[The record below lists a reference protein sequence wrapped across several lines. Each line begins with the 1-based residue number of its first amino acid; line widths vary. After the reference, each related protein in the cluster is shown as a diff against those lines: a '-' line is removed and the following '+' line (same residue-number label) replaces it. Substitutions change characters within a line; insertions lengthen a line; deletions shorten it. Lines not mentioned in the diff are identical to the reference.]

1 MSKVVSKVIFF
12 IPARGGSKG
21 IQEKNLQEIGNMSL
35 VEIAVKTGID
45 LEHLISIP
53 VEVVVSSND
62 SRILELAESLNVTLH
77 HRPENLCQDN
87 STTEE
92 ALINFL
98 EQDPLNRI
106 KEGVVIG
113 LMQCT
118 SPFTSLEACRQAIDA
133 IGVEG
138 FDSAFLGIAN
148 HYWLYK
154 WSEQEGTFLPQGHEL
169 GFRPSRQQVQE
180 QIHETGAG
188 YFFTSSEFMH
198 SKFRI
203 FGKAKGI
210 PVSAVEGIDIDNQE
224 DLDFARLVY
233 NLRNTAG

>member
-1 MSKVVSKVIFF
+1 MNKILTELIYF

-21 IQEKNLQEIGNMSL
+21 IDGKNIQKVGTKSL
-35 VEIAVKTGID
+35 VALAIQNGLNLEVILGLKTT
-45 LEHLISIP
+45 
-53 VEVVVSSND
+53 VVVSTND
-62 SRILELAESLNVTLH
+62 SRIAKEALEAGASLHL
-77 HRPENLCQDN
+77 RPEELCQDN

-92 ALINFL
+92 ALIHFL

-106 KEGVVIG
+106 KDGVVIG

-118 SPFTSLEACRQAIDA
+118 SPFTSLEACTQAINA
-133 IGVEG
+133 IAVEG

-154 WSEQEGTFLPQGHEL
+154 WSEQEGTYLPQGHDL

-203 FGKAKGI
+203 FGKSKGI
-210 PVSAVEGIDIDNQE
+210 PVSAVEGIDIDTPE
-224 DLDFARLVY
+224 DLEFARLVY
-233 NLRNTAG
+233 NLRNTTG